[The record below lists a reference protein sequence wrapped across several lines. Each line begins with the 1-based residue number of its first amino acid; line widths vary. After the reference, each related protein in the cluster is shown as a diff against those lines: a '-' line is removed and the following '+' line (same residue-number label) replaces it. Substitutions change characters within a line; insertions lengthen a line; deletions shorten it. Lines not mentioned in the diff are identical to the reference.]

1 MHFRIVSLFVALFL
15 LPCISTAQ
23 DKPVTFR
30 SSAILLGFSPDNR
43 YIAVAVGDSV
53 EVWDVKSTS
62 IAGKFFGYSGQRFS
76 NQLYIAWSPDGN
88 RFLVQSGS
96 TNNGLAAVSD
106 VRTGKTLK
114 LAPADNQS
122 GLYGFYDNATLWGV
136 ASKNQKIETYPLD
149 FSDTEY
155 NKPLRADWSAPLPAE
170 LREIY
175 LDPAAKLFYPVVTSA
190 EGYRVF
196 AGTLKKGETA
206 LGAFPANLQKKL
218 SKAIC
223 SNSSSGRYLV
233 VRTKKKGP
241 YELFDLAAQT
251 ITLLFTETSYN
262 GDYEFFNAE
271 TVIDFRHSNMKG
283 SFSADRMTTGW
294 PLEMPQISGQVLDAC
309 VMSEDLGWAA
319 VLELIKPGN
328 TLLSVYNLKNTAAPA
343 ITFAPARAPALE
355 KFSQYVKS
363 HTEAFAA
370 FKKEY
375 IERMRNEGWELVR
388 NNRPGTNG
396 YVSEYEFYLNNM
408 ATHKV
413 VRFGYDLLAASQ
425 NRGDVIPEGMD
436 CSTSITIDGESTSS
450 YMFRTKVIEHTIR
463 QSAEFCMRTNIS
475 VDMHLALRHTLTDYE
490 HAVPPETYEMLVFR
504 RISTAATCSLE
515 IVMDDLAVKLEKTT
529 TVSTSTST
537 DPCDTKLTPDA
548 ELTVVKRFDDV
559 MSKQNHT
566 LASTHGSGNVRA
578 GYYSPDFTGDVIIVV
593 FTTGPCNII
602 KVYDENSN
610 NSLAQLVFSGKPE
623 VDIKSAEARKKM
635 DDYASQGIYSYSL
648 RVPCS
653 ASNRKNYGVYV
664 TGKNGAAVGA
674 SFIHVSY

>member
-1 MHFRIVSLFVALFL
+1 MHFRIVLFFVALFL
-15 LPCISTAQ
+15 LPCISNAQ
-23 DKPVTFR
+23 DKPITYQNQG
-30 SSAILLGFSPDNR
+30 IPLGFSPDNR

-88 RFLVQSGS
+88 RFLVQGGS
-96 TNNGLAAVSD
+96 ISNGLAAVSD
-106 VRTGKTLK
+106 LRTGKTLK

-223 SNSSSGRYLV
+223 SKSSSGRYLV
-233 VRTKKKGP
+233 LRTKKKGS

-251 ITLLFTETSYN
+251 ISPLFTETSYN

-271 TVIDFRHSNMKG
+271 MVIDFHHSNMMG
-283 SFSADRMTTGW
+283 YLSANSMATGM
-294 PLEMPQISGQVLDAC
+294 PVEMPQISGQVLDAC
-309 VMSEDLGWAA
+309 IMSEDLGWAA

-328 TLLSVYNLKNTAAPA
+328 TLLSVYNLKNKAAPA
-343 ITFAPARAPALE
+343 IAFARPRPPALE
-355 KFSQYVKS
+355 KFNQYVKS
-363 HTEAFAA
+363 HTEAYAA
-370 FKKEY
+370 YKKEY

-388 NNRPGTNG
+388 NNRPGAGG
-396 YVSEYEFYLNNM
+396 YVSEYNFYLGTA

-413 VRFGYDLLAASQ
+413 VRFGYDLLAASE

-436 CSTSITIDGESTSS
+436 CSTSLTIDGESTSS
-450 YMFRTKVIEHTIR
+450 HMFRTKVIEHSIR

-475 VDMHLALRHTLTDYE
+475 VDIHLALRHTLTDYD

-504 RISTAATCSLE
+504 RISTAATCSPE
-515 IVMDDLAVKLEKTT
+515 IVMDDLAVKIEQ
-529 TVSTSTST
+529 STFNT
-537 DPCDTKLTPDA
+537 DPCASKLMPLEALDA
-548 ELTVVKRFDDV
+548 MQRFDDV
-559 MSKQNHT
+559 LSKQEHT
-566 LASTHGSGNVRA
+566 LKAIHGAYNLQTRF
-578 GYYSPDFTGDVIIVV
+578 YSPEITGSITIVV
-593 FTTGPCNII
+593 FTSGPCNVLN
-602 KVYDENSN
+602 VYDESR
-610 NSLAQLVFSGKPE
+610 SDLPSKLVITAKP
-623 VDIKSAEARKKM
+623 DLDMIQSAEDRKKM
-635 DDYASQGIYSYSL
+635 ADYASKGIYFIS
-648 RVPCS
+648 VKIPCS
-653 ASNRKNYGVYV
+653 ASNRGTYGVYLK
-664 TGKNGAAVGA
+664 GEYGEAKGA